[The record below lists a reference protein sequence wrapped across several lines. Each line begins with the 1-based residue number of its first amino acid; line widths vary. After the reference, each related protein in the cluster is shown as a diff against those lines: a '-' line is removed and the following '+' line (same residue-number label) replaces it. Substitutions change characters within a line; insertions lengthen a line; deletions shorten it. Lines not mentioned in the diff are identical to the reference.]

1 MQISL
6 QIEGKTL
13 IVALSGELDHH
24 SAGSIRD
31 VIEKNITKKEVRNL
45 IFDFSKL
52 TFMDSSGIGMII
64 GRYKLI
70 RALGGQVFVVCKS
83 DRVKKMMQMSGLTK
97 LIGIVSSMEEALKE
111 VHTV

>member
-6 QIEGKTL
+6 QIQEKTL

-24 SAGSIRD
+24 SAGNIRD
-31 VIEKNITKKEVRNL
+31 VIEKSITKKEVRNL
-45 IFDFSKL
+45 IFDFNNL

-70 RALGGQVFVVCKS
+70 RALGGQVFVVCTGE
-83 DRVKKMMQMSGLTK
+83 RVKKMMTMSGLTK
-97 LIGIVSSMEEALKE
+97 LIGIYSSTEDALKE
-111 VHTV
+111 VHTI